1 MPPNTSL
8 DANNKP
14 VSTSSFTEFAF
25 APGVLKTTM
34 PRLLHSSTGYVI
46 GTGAS
51 ARDGAQTWLQLI
63 NPKFVAA
70 QQHGV
75 SLLNVSANVVLIG
88 RKARQ
93 TNWSNGVVG
102 FDVMH
107 KKWVCC
113 KERRR

>member
-1 MPPNTSL
+1 
-8 DANNKP
+8 
-14 VSTSSFTEFAF
+14 
-25 APGVLKTTM
+25 
-34 PRLLHSSTGYVI
+34 
-46 GTGAS
+46 
-51 ARDGAQTWLQLI
+51 
-63 NPKFVAA
+63 VAA
-70 QQHGV
+70 QQHCV